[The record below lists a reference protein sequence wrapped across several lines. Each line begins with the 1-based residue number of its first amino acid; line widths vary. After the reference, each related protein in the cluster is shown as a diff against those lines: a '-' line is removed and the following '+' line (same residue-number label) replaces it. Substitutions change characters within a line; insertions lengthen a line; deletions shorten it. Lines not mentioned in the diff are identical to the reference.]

1 MSALKQ
7 QIIET
12 PQAEDSGANTA
23 KRYAYQACFGLALVL
38 ERHTLD
44 GDYAVVFEFHD
55 DVAVFDDSSEP
66 TAVRFYQVKTK
77 GTGAFTSAQI
87 TKKTLKKGIKGLSIV
102 GKMYRN
108 VEQFGEAV
116 EASVLV
122 SNAGAVFA
130 NGSNEICFKDCSEK
144 DLKRILTRLEE
155 EYPGCETLKIDLLHF
170 QKCDLSL
177 DDMDTHAKGKLD
189 AFVNAQLGE
198 VEFSVSALYRTVHQE
213 ISRKARAPTS
223 FGSFEQTVSDRGVTR
238 ADADRWLDTVKSVK
252 DYPKWEEIAP
262 DVDLPAQEKARVRT
276 AYNAYR
282 IEVLNPNEAHR
293 QVQRLIAEELATG
306 EHSSLSLGGLANS
319 IASVIES
326 ASREI
331 MPTIL
336 SAKLKAM
343 VIYETFTEQKDG

>member
-7 QIIET
+7 KIIEI

-38 ERHTLD
+38 ERHALD

-66 TAVRFYQVKTK
+66 KAVRFYQVKTK
-77 GTGAFTSAQI
+77 DTGAFTSAQI
-87 TKKTLKKGIKGLSIV
+87 AKKTIKKGVKGLSIV

-108 VEQFGEAV
+108 VEQFENAI
-116 EASVLV
+116 EASILV

-130 NGSNEICFKDCSEK
+130 KGSNEICFKDCGEE
-144 DLKRILTRLEE
+144 DLNRILTRLKE
-155 EYPGCETLKIDLLHF
+155 EYPGGGAIKIDLLHF

-198 VEFSVSALYRTVHQE
+198 VEFSVSALYRTVRQE
-213 ISRKARAPTS
+213 ISLKAKAPTS
-223 FGSFEQTVSDRGVTR
+223 FDSFEQTVSDRGVTR
-238 ADADRWLDTVKSVK
+238 DDAERWLETVKSVK
-252 DYPKWEEIAP
+252 DYPKWEEISP
-262 DVDLPAQEKARVRT
+262 DIDLPAQEKARVRA
-276 AYNAYR
+276 AYNSFR

-293 QVQRLIAEELATG
+293 QVQRLIAEKLATG
-306 EHSSLSLGGLANS
+306 ESASLGLGELASS
-319 IASVIES
+319 IASQIEDE
-326 ASREI
+326 SREI
-331 MPTIL
+331 MPTIK
-336 SAKLKAM
+336 SAELKAM
-343 VIYETFTEQKDG
+343 VIYETFTEQQD